1 MRTLFTLLVRQNGKL
16 VGKRSQLV
24 CFDALKL
31 FRAST
36 LRFLDW
42 EQPAADMRMI
52 PLWNES
58 HDIHDVVRE
67 QGDVGRNLDIK
78 EWMLTSFWVSWWRF
92 INPHLFYFFS
102 SPSRRRRPPSAATLS
117 RRRGRSEQFIYSP
130 LGVCV
135 CVSPSFLV
143 PKRSRP
149 PLPYTTARN
158 WMIHERRR
166 RRRRLRSSRS
176 L

>member
-78 EWMLTSFWVSWWRF
+78 EWMLTSF
-92 INPHLFYFFS
+92 
-102 SPSRRRRPPSAATLS
+102 
-117 RRRGRSEQFIYSP
+117 
-130 LGVCV
+130 
-135 CVSPSFLV
+135 
-143 PKRSRP
+143 
-149 PLPYTTARN
+149 
-158 WMIHERRR
+158 
-166 RRRRLRSSRS
+166 
-176 L
+176 